1 MQTSSIAIP
10 NSPGQLTK
18 VKQTRWT
25 VAAILTI
32 SLMVPFGQIAAQDT
46 AETEYSDSSYV
57 VPDSRVGLGCW

>member
-18 VKQTRWT
+18 FKQTRWT
-25 VAAILTI
+25 VAAILKI

-46 AETEYSDSSYV
+46 AETEYS
-57 VPDSRVGLGCW
+57 GLFFIG